1 MAEYFSKGRR
11 TIVSVVAN
19 DDYTLTLG
27 FDNGEKRLYDVA
39 PLIKQDTVFEN
50 LAGLLV

>member
-1 MAEYFSKGRR
+1 MGKNIEYYLSQDFNIEMAKYFSKGRR

-27 FDNGEKRLYDVA
+27 FDNGEKRH
-39 PLIKQDTVFEN
+39 I
-50 LAGLLV
+50 

>member
-1 MAEYFSKGRR
+1 MGKNIEYYLSQDFNIKMAEYFSKGRR

-27 FDNGEKRLYDVA
+27 FDNGEKRL
-39 PLIKQDTVFEN
+39 
-50 LAGLLV
+50 